1 MSESVFGIDLGTTF
15 CAAARIEVN
24 GSEPTIVR
32 LDNQHQSLASVV
44 LLRADDDG
52 KQVHVGRD
60 AYRKW
65 GARDTLVEFAKRYIG
80 RPKEESNSWH
90 VGGQEFDPVD
100 ISALILRKIMQ
111 GIHYDRDD
119 DRAPVRAVVTHPRD
133 FHQMQKQAT
142 ADAVVAAGLDLIET
156 LNEPEAASYMYFEP
170 GADRIPGKYMVFD
183 LGGGTLDIAILDVPA
198 KGRPRIIGGHG
209 ISQLGGKDW
218 DDELFKAIIDAV
230 HDHHQGRVDVRR
242 SASALTLMTWRQ
254 KAREWKEK
262 RGNKKAW
269 QEELRWRTTDGDEVV
284 TPVTIP
290 CHQWERACEGLVSH
304 CEETVYSALRDA
316 NVTQQQIVRVL
327 PVGGSMRL
335 KMVQVMLDRLFG
347 NRVDRIDGPGAPS
360 LDTVVAEGA
369 ARYAAFHAADA
380 VKATLSPFETARLA
394 EIEDSIPVSTLAHGI
409 NVLTVTPGGAENLS
423 AVVPQNTPLPCKR
436 EKPFRVVDDYAL
448 TIHVY
453 EGPAGPKPAGCLPSA
468 ELTFPSHIRP
478 RQGETVVVE
487 VEVTHSG
494 RIHVRAHY
502 EDEKVVEG
510 ELHAVR
516 TAGSSDADP
525 GAAGPHKRRKRLAGI
540 AVF

>member
-1 MSESVFGIDLGTTF
+1 VSETVFGIDLGTTF

-44 LLRADDDG
+44 LLKADDGG
-52 KQVHVGRD
+52 KRVYVGRD

-65 GARDTLVEFAKRYIG
+65 GERDTLVEFAKRYIG
-80 RPKEESNSWH
+80 RPKEESNSWQ
-90 VGGQEFDPVD
+90 VGGHEFDPVD
-100 ISALILRKIMQ
+100 ISALILRKVAQ
-111 GIHYDRDD
+111 GIHHDRDD

-183 LGGGTLDIAILDVPA
+183 LGGGTLDIAILDVPTT
-198 KGRPRIIGGHG
+198 GRPQIIGGHG

-218 DDELFKAIIDAV
+218 DEELFKAIIDAV
-230 HDHHQGRVDVRR
+230 NVHHQGRVDVRR
-242 SASALTLMTWRQ
+242 SATELTLLAWRQ

-262 RGNKKAW
+262 RGKSKAW
-269 QEELRWRTTDGDEVV
+269 QEELRWKTTDGEEVV
-284 TPVTIP
+284 TPVSIP
-290 CHQWERACEGLVSH
+290 CQQWDRACEGLVTH

-316 NVTQQQIVRVL
+316 NVTRQQIVRVL

-335 KMVQVMLDRLFG
+335 KMVQEMLDRLFG

-369 ARYAAFHAADA
+369 ARYAAFHVANAN
-380 VKATLSPFETARLA
+380 KATLSTFGMAKLA
-394 EIEDSIPVSTLAHGI
+394 EIEDSIPISTLAHGI
-409 NVLTVTPGGAENLS
+409 NVLTVTQDGTENLS

-436 EKPFRVVDDYAL
+436 ERPFRVVDDHAL
-448 TIHVY
+448 AIQVY

-468 ELTFPSHIRP
+468 ELVFPSHKRP
-478 RQGETVVVE
+478 RRGETVVVE

-494 RIHVRAHY
+494 RIHVRARY
-502 EDEKVVEG
+502 ENEKVVEG
-510 ELHAVR
+510 ELHAVG
-516 TAGSSDADP
+516 TAGDSDADP
-525 GAAGPHKRRKRLAGI
+525 GVGGPHTRRKRLAGI
-540 AVF
+540 AVY